1 MDSLLMLVG
10 KVARFLKSAIHLIGG
25 LLLSFVAWM
34 TALTAY
40 IPFVFVVY
48 VLNFGIDYKKLP
60 NLKGFVKIFKFAIT
74 SLLFPTENGI
84 RKLGY
89 ILVLPFLK
97 AEKEDENP
105 ISSMYSKYFNAS
117 QNEKELTINH
127 EYIDAIHRKH
137 NYFIVITFFGIA
149 SVYLG
154 IAMAWE
160 EISALLEMLG
170 SWMTMLVGLE
180 YLGFGSGA
188 EMRGGFGNISA
199 ISLSLMMFLKIWSTF
214 LSMFSYIFGLVG
226 TVVAFWGFRELRTQN
241 NIQSFVRESV
251 KLLHLSLCENF
262 KNDEKTLHKLEHT
275 LNATLE
281 SVKLPKELN
290 EEFVHINN
298 SLLLESEI
306 IRLENGA
313 NSAKS
318 E

>member
-1 MDSLLMLVG
+1 MDNLFLIG
-10 KVARFLKSAIHLIGG
+10 TKIARFLKSAIHLVGG

-34 TALTAY
+34 TAITAY

-60 NLKGFVKIFKFAIT
+60 NLKGFVKIFKFAVT
-74 SLLFPTENGI
+74 SLLFPTEKGI
-84 RKLGY
+84 RTLGY
-89 ILVLPFLK
+89 VVVLPFLK

-127 EYIDAIHRKH
+127 EYIDSIHRKH

-154 IAMAWE
+154 IALAWE
-160 EISALLEMLG
+160 QISALLEMLG
-170 SWMTMLVGLE
+170 SWMSMLVGLE
-180 YLGFGSGA
+180 YLGFGTGTGT
-188 EMRGGFGNISA
+188 MRGGFGNVSA
-199 ISLSLMMFLKIWSTF
+199 ISLSLMMFFKLWSTF

-251 KLLHLSLCENF
+251 KLLHLSLCETF
-262 KNDEKTLHKLEHT
+262 KDDEQTLLKLETT

-290 EEFVHINN
+290 AEFIHINDN
-298 SLLLESEI
+298 LLLESEI
-306 IRLENGA
+306 IRLE
-313 NSAKS
+313 SAKATAN
-318 E
+318 